1 MAVVEVKVTKFKARD
16 GRIFDEKAEAV
27 EEDAMAGIDDLL
39 TDSDI
44 ADFKHKGNLAKNLYT
59 FLHKNRDEII
69 DIMGWEYENAND

>member
-1 MAVVEVKVTKFKARD
+1 MAIEEVNVTRYKTRD
-16 GRIFDEKAEAV
+16 GRLFDEKQDAI
-27 EEDAMAGIDDLL
+27 EEDAMVGIDDLL